1 MARIREDRAKEQAR
15 LLGTEWGRTMVTVT
29 RKQMLAVRELAE
41 KRMLPTSLFWGER
54 IIGYRESKGGDHHWH
69 AQVVLA
75 NGTRVFLDEVVRG
88 SSTPA
93 STSSASSS
101 WTR

>member
-1 MARIREDRAKEQAR
+1 VRE
-15 LLGTEWGRTMVTVT
+15 
-29 RKQMLAVRELAE
+29 LAERELAE
-41 KRMLPTSLFWGER
+41 KRLLPTLLFWGER
-54 IIGYRESKGGDHHWH
+54 IIGYREVMGSDNRWH

-88 SSTPA
+88 SSTQA